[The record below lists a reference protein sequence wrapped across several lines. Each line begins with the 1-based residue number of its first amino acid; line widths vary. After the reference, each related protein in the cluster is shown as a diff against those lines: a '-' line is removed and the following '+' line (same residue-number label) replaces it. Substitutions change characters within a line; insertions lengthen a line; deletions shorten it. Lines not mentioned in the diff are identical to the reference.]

1 MKHFSG
7 TILLLIS
14 LSAIGQNNIVDVL
27 IDSSNHQFVDPS
39 CVKSEHWDTLAQ
51 PVFWKDVMSL
61 TPDSCV
67 VNIAETREVLGFD
80 SFIKWQVKT
89 EDQKQVYKDSVRKV
103 NCLEDDV
110 RIYITSG
117 KANFYDFE
125 KVMPSLARGI
135 EVFSEENTDP
145 WYAQAI
151 LLIESPGKLEYSN
164 VGAFGP
170 FQLMKSVARAHGLK
184 VNSAV
189 DERKDFDKSAKG
201 AASLVRNV
209 CIPEAKRILNKYN
222 IKYSADDI
230 WFKLLV
236 LHIYHAGAGNVDGV
250 LSVIKPNYGG
260 QLLIQQMWKNEW
272 GGFKNASQ
280 NYTQVALAAFLKLE
294 DTIYQNCEQI
304 YDCDLP

>member
-1 MKHFSG
+1 MKHFFGIIS
-7 TILLLIS
+7 LLIS
-14 LSAIGQNNIVDVL
+14 LSTVGQNNIVDVL
-27 IDSSNHQFVDPS
+27 IDSSSHQFVDPF
-39 CVKSEHWDTLAQ
+39 CVKAEHWDTLAQ

-67 VNIAETREVLGFD
+67 VNVADTREVLGFD
-80 SFIKWQVKT
+80 SFLKWQVKT
-89 EDQKQVYKDSVRKV
+89 EDQKQIYKDSVRKA

-117 KANFYDFE
+117 KSNFYDFE
-125 KVMPSLARGI
+125 KVMPSLSRGI
-135 EVFSEENTDP
+135 EVFEEENTDP

-170 FQLMKSVARAHGLK
+170 FQLMKTVARAHGLK
-184 VNSAV
+184 VNSV
-189 DERKDFDKSAKG
+189 IDERKDFDKSAKG

-209 CIPEAKRILNKYN
+209 CIPEAKRILNKHD
-222 IKYSADDI
+222 IKYSTNDI
-230 WFKLLV
+230 WFKLFV

-250 LSVIKPNYGG
+250 LSVIKPESGG
-260 QLLIQQMWKNEW
+260 QELITQMWKNEW

-294 DTIYQNCEQI
+294 DTIYQNCDHI
-304 YDCDLP
+304 YECNLP